1 MKAVAPKPKAKT
13 STYFRTLRKDIVRD
27 WQLHLLMLLPI
38 AYILLFLYWPMYG
51 VQIAFRD
58 FRPKTGI
65 TGSAW
70 VGLKWFRKFV
80 SSYNFWEVFTNTI
93 TLSLYTLAVGFPI
106 PVAFALLINT
116 VKNEKFK
123 KVVQTISYVPH
134 FISITVIVSI
144 MNLVF
149 SPVSGFYGNFFRLFG
164 GEGYPTDFRGL
175 ADSFRHMY
183 AWSGVWQETGWNA
196 IIYTAA
202 LSSVSSELHE
212 AAQIDGA
219 SRWKRI
225 FHIDLPAILP
235 TVGIMLIL
243 RFGSVMSIGFEKA
256 YLMQSSMNMG
266 VSEIIS
272 TYIYKVGMGKASDF
286 SYGAAVGLVNSVINC
301 SMLLLVN
308 WITKKISDKE
318 VSLF

>member
-1 MKAVAPKPKAKT
+1 MKALAPKPTKT
-13 STYFRTLRKDIVRD
+13 KTYFRTLRRDVARD

-70 VGLKWFRKFV
+70 VGLKWFRKFL
-80 SSYNFWEVFTNTI
+80 SSYNFKEVFTNTI
-93 TLSLYTLAVGFPI
+93 SLSLYTLAVGFPI

-123 KVVQTISYVPH
+123 KVVQTVSYVPH

-149 SPVSGFYGNFFRLFG
+149 SPVSGFYGNFYRLFG

-175 ADSFRHMY
+175 ADNFRHMY

-256 YLMQSSMNMG
+256 YLMQSSMNLS

-272 TYIYKVGMGKASDF
+272 TYIYKVGMGKSSDF

-301 SMLLLVN
+301 TMLLLVN

>member
-1 MKAVAPKPKAKT
+1 MKTLAPKPKSKT
-13 STYFRTLRKDIVRD
+13 QTYFRTLRKDIARD

-123 KVVQTISYVPH
+123 KVVQTVSYVPH

-149 SPVSGFYGNFFRLFG
+149 SPVSGFYGNIYRLLG
-164 GEGYPTDFRGL
+164 GEGYPMDFRGL

-225 FHIDLPAILP
+225 FYIDLPAILP

-256 YLMQSSMNMG
+256 YLMQSSMNLG

>member
-1 MKAVAPKPKAKT
+1 MKTTLQTPNNKT
-13 STYFRTLRKDIVRD
+13 KTYFRTLRRDIARD

-70 VGLKWFRKFV
+70 VGLKWFRKFMG
-80 SSYNFWEVFTNTI
+80 SYNFWEVFTNTI

-123 KVVQTISYVPH
+123 KVVQTVSYVPH

-149 SPVSGFYGNFFRLFG
+149 SPVSGFYGSMYRLLG

-202 LSSVSSELHE
+202 LSSVSNELHE

-286 SYGAAVGLVNSVINC
+286 SYGAAVGLINSVINC
-301 SMLLLVN
+301 SLLLLVN
-308 WITKKISDKE
+308 WVTKKISDKE